1 MGHGTSDRVTS
12 SVALEALKA
21 FAKFPQRRNK
31 NCKQTRPPP
40 LADALL
46 GGLLLVLAHSGT
58 SRLSPSGSAGIL
70 SECTYGLFPFPICR
84 CGRQPKLS
92 SSVSWATTATGASH
106 ATATLCAHTSCHA
119 SAASEEAPRDRILE
133 QLERALSGM
142 LDVL

>member
-21 FAKFPQRRNK
+21 FAKFPQKRNK
-31 NCKQTRPPP
+31 TRPSP

-58 SRLSPSGSAGIL
+58 SRLSASGSAGIL

-92 SSVSWATTATGASH
+92 SSASWATTATGASH

-119 SAASEEAPRDRILE
+119 SVASEEAPRDRILE